1 MSSFSKFFQAL
12 QKYKSTQVGLFAF
25 LIAIAAIG
33 AVPTYLK
40 GRWLWSDYPLQVDNI
55 DQLRQLRET
64 GIELPGW
71 ETVDSYPLQMG
82 GHKWMFQRIQAKNQ
96 DQTAYLLLRPQVDV
110 KDQPQVEWTDVDG
123 WQQWKETDS
132 HQSLQFDLASQSV
145 YARYYRA
152 WKKPGETREKQGETL
167 TVAHT
172 FAIAQWYAFTNGGG
186 HASPSHWFWRDRMA
200 QLQGDRVGWVAVSV
214 MLPMEPLDDIDN
226 YTDRVKNLATTVQ
239 TALNKQAFVEEP

>member
-12 QKYKSTQVGLFAF
+12 QKYKSTQVGLFVF

-33 AVPTYLK
+33 VVPNYLK
-40 GRWLWSDYPLQVDNI
+40 GRWLWSDYPLPVDNI

-64 GIELPGW
+64 GIDLPGW
-71 ETVDSYPLQMG
+71 ETVDSYPVKMG
-82 GHKWMFQRIQAKNQ
+82 GHRWIFQKIQAKKQ
-96 DQTAYLLLRPQVDV
+96 DQTAYLLLRPQVDA

-123 WQQWKETDS
+123 WQQWQETDS
-132 HQSLQFDLASQSV
+132 HQSLQVEVASQSV
-145 YARYYRA
+145 HARYYRA
-152 WKKPGETREKQGETL
+152 WKKSGEILE
-167 TVAHT
+167 T
-172 FAIAQWYAFTNGGG
+172 FAIAQWYAFANGGG

-214 MLPMEPLDDIDN
+214 MLPTEPLDDIDN
-226 YTDRVKNLATTVQ
+226 YTTRVKNLAKTVQ